1 MQAFD
6 FKEEDNN
13 GPQQTLS
20 NPTLDKIESQKF
32 VKIDQFEKEEEKHVE
47 SEDDRKIDRK
57 MILTITDSV
66 YLDMLKEEQPQMD
79 DR

>member
-1 MQAFD
+1 MKAFD

>member
-20 NPTLDKIESQKF
+20 NPTLDKMGSQKF
-32 VKIDQFEKEEEKHVE
+32 VKIDSFEKEEEKHVE